1 MVSKAVVGIAVPGG
15 VLIIWSLV
23 FFVTFF
29 SGGGSLV
36 NTGLWVG
43 CFLFQVQLCGFLP
56 LFSIGI
62 TMRIEAKRN
71 TLSYW
76 VVRLLE
82 LMQFFRPEIL
92 TVV

>member
-43 CFLFQVQLCGFLP
+43 CFLFQAQP
-56 LFSIGI
+56 LWVL
-62 TMRIEAKRN
+62 AAV
-71 TLSYW
+71 LYW
-76 VVRLLE
+76 YYDGD
-82 LMQFFRPEIL
+82 
-92 TVV
+92 

>member
-1 MVSKAVVGIAVPGG
+1 MVSKAVVGIAVTGG

-29 SGGGSLV
+29 PAVVVWV
-36 NTGLWVG
+36 NTGIGVG
-43 CFLFQVQLCGFLP
+43 CFLFQVQRCGFLP
-56 LFSIGI
+56 PFSIGI
-62 TMRIEAKRN
+62 RMRIEAKRN
-71 TLSYW
+71 TLWYW
-76 VVRLLE
+76 LVRLLE